1 MRKVVMIAAAA
12 ASLAVAAIALP
23 GSAEARFD
31 SGLAAETGSLTEPVY
46 YYYRRYYRPRYYAP
60 RYYAPRY
67 YAPRRYYRY
76 Y

>member
-1 MRKVVMIAAAA
+1 MRKIVTIAAAVA
-12 ASLAVAAIALP
+12 ALAVAAIVLP

-31 SGLAAETGSLTEPVY
+31 AGVAAQTGSLTEPVY
-46 YYYRRYYRPRYYAP
+46 YYYRRRYYAP

-67 YAPRRYYRY
+67 YAPRYYRY